1 MSEILFAGTKAILP
15 FLTSL
20 FSLFIMLP
28 SKAQNNTSPVTL
40 TGTCTHN
47 FHSKTNGQYY
57 KLFVS
62 LPVSYSL
69 KDAVRYPVLYLLDG
83 NPFFPLLQSMQ
94 KFYLEGE
101 ELPEMIIV
109 GIGYHVNTVME
120 SMPYRTLDYT
130 PTKDT
135 AFDDMLSKELKKP
148 IKSGGASSFLK
159 TLESEILPFVEKQY
173 KTSKDR
179 AIAGHSFG
187 ALFGAYVLY
196 HQPELFNR
204 YLLSSVSMPWDNG
217 EMLQEEIDYFKAGN
231 RTLNAHVFL
240 TVGDKEEFNMKPLIK
255 QLAKSMREHNY
266 QGLVLEEHVLE
277 NESHTSAIA
286 TAFNHGMRALYK
298 VSNKENK

>member
-1 MSEILFAGTKAILP
+1 MFNTLFARRRTTLP
-15 FLTSL
+15 FLISLVSL
-20 FSLFIMLP
+20 FTIQTAN
-28 SKAQNNTSPVTL
+28 AQNNTSSVILP
-40 TGTCTHN
+40 GAYIHN
-47 FHSKTNGQYY
+47 FHSKTNGQDY

-62 LPVSYSL
+62 LPDSYSV
-69 KDAVRYPVLYLLDG
+69 KDSVHYPVLYLLDG

-94 KFYLEGE
+94 KFYFTGE

-120 SMPYRTLDYT
+120 SMPNRTLDYT
-130 PTKDT
+130 PTNDT
-135 AFDDMLSKELKKP
+135 SFDNMLTKELKMR

-159 TLESEILPFVEKQY
+159 TLRNDILPFVDSQY

-187 ALFGAYVLY
+187 ALFGAYVLF

-204 YLLSSVSMPWDNG
+204 YLLSSVSMPWDKD
-217 EMLQEEIDYFKAGN
+217 EMLQEELNFFKAGN
-231 RTLNAHVFL
+231 RVLNARVYV
-240 TVGDKEEFNMKPLIK
+240 TVGDKEESNMKPLMK
-255 QLAKSMREHNY
+255 QLVKSMREHNY

-277 NESHTSAIA
+277 NESHTSAIT